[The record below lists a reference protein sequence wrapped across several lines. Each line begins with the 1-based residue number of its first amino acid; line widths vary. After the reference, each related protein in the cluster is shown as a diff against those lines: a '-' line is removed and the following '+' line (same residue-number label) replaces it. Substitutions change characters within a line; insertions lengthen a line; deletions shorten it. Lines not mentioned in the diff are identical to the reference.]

1 MSLASFSIFLIF
13 GFEKQQL
20 VENLKIAGESIT
32 YKRCWKW
39 IFNVIWFIAG
49 RFLAW
54 NCNRNI
60 PVSWQEHKIRWLFVL
75 NLYSSLKR
83 TPLWPKFNSST
94 WELVCSQFANGML
107 SLLILFCSA
116 LYTTSSHWGRKLI
129 FRGALD
135 NQVDSTGFLSQG
147 KFH

>member
-1 MSLASFSIFLIF
+1 MSISRRSIRIPAFSISLQFSLKPLNTIYTI
-13 GFEKQQL
+13 KQHTT
-20 VENLKIAGESIT
+20 KIIM
-32 YKRCWKW
+32 YR
-39 IFNVIWFIAG
+39 
-49 RFLAW
+49 
-54 NCNRNI
+54 
-60 PVSWQEHKIRWLFVL
+60 LFYCYPKSSVL
-75 NLYSSLKR
+75 MDLFSSLKR